1 MKKLINICS
10 KKALLF
16 CFLFLSLLANA
27 QQCQLTLVAVP
38 ENTTATTFDVDLML
52 TIPSGGRRLGSVST
66 GINYNTSILNGGTPC
81 TTSGC
86 GAWALVPGTVAT
98 QLATGLNVPVYTVR
112 SPYSQLRIVQSNN
125 LSTTLDLPAGVY
137 RVGRFRFTN
146 TTSWTPNS
154 NANLW
159 LSNTNAT
166 GQTNS
171 IVATYPFGST
181 TPLLNQTTITTPA
194 LILNQTSTT
203 TLSVPLNAAP
213 TCPTS
218 ATASSLAAES
228 PCAGAANG
236 SALITL
242 TGAPSATSAV
252 TYSVDGGATQ
262 NATLSSSAFTVSGLS
277 AGSHVVAVTYPTCTA
292 VSTSSF
298 TIGAGDPA
306 TTIGSESQ
314 TVCGTSYTWPTSG
327 LTYNASGS
335 YTHVVGC
342 NTATLTLTLTPS
354 TTTGSESQAVCGTSY
369 TWPTSGLTYNSSG
382 SYTHVVGCNTATLTL
397 TLTPSTTTGS
407 ESQAVCGTSYTW
419 PTSGLTYNSSG
430 SYTHVVGCNTATLTL
445 TLTPSTTTGSESQT
459 VCGTSYTWPTSGLT
473 YNSSGSYTHV
483 VGCNTAT
490 LTLTLTPSTT
500 TGSESQAVCGASYT
514 WPTSGAT
521 YTASGSYTHVVGCNT
536 ATLTLTL
543 TPSSINTTTITA
555 SGSYTWAHN
564 GQTYTASNTYTGTTT
579 NCVTESLD
587 LTITPVQS
595 GVLSLKVYLEGYY
608 LSAGQMRS
616 ALVNSGVGT
625 NNAISDTIKV
635 QLRSQS
641 SPNASVLS
649 TNVLL
654 STNGTASISIPPS
667 LIGGNY
673 YIAVYHR
680 NSLETWSD
688 SAIAITANT
697 SFDFT
702 TSSSQAYGAAS
713 MKQVEAGVWALYSG
727 DHNQDGAITPSDLGS
742 VATEA
747 SLFSFGYINTD
758 LTGDGAID
766 GFDLGL
772 ADNNSHALLVSSHP

>member
-1 MKKLINICS
+1 MRMFFIPSI

-16 CFLFLSLLANA
+16 CLLLSSFTSEAQTQFTFALAN
-27 QQCQLTLVAVP
+27 QTSTS
-38 ENTTATTFDVDLML
+38 NTFEFDLMI
-52 TIPSGGRRLGSVST
+52 TVPSGGRRIYGLSAGV
-66 GINYNTSILNGGTPC
+66 NFNASILNGGTPC
-81 TTSGC
+81 TVNNC
-86 GAWALVPGTVAT
+86 GSYSIVAGTTAT
-98 QLATGLNVPVYTVR
+98 ELTANGGLNPPSLAYT
-112 SPYSQLRIVQSNN
+112 SASSHLRFIQSTKAAS
-125 LSTTLDLPAGVY
+125 LVDLAAGTY
-137 RVGRFRFTN
+137 RIARFKFTN
-146 TTSWTPNS
+146 TVNWTTNS

-159 LSNTNAT
+159 LSPIGGSVTNTSVSQAAFGGGT
-166 GQTNS
+166 
-171 IVATYPFGST
+171 IVT
-181 TPLLNQTTITTPA
+181 LTTITTPA
-194 LILNQTSTT
+194 VILTNTSTST
-203 TLSVPLNAAP
+203 FSIPLNAAP
-213 TCPTS
+213 TCPTA
-218 ATASSLAAES
+218 ATASSLVAES

-242 TGAPSATSAV
+242 TGAPSANSAV
-252 TYSVDGGATQ
+252 TYTVDGGATQ
-262 NATLSSSAFTVSGLS
+262 NATLSASAFTVSGLS

-298 TIGAGDPA
+298 TIDAGAP
-306 TTIGSESQ
+306 
-314 TVCGTSYTWPTSG
+314 
-327 LTYNASGS
+327 L
-335 YTHVVGC
+335 
-342 NTATLTLTLTPS
+342 
-354 TTTGSESQAVCGTSY
+354 TTTGSESQSVCGT
-369 TWPTSGLTYNSSG
+369 
-382 SYTHVVGCNTATLTL
+382 
-397 TLTPSTTTGS
+397 
-407 ESQAVCGTSYTW
+407 
-419 PTSGLTYNSSG
+419 
-430 SYTHVVGCNTATLTL
+430 
-445 TLTPSTTTGSESQT
+445 
-459 VCGTSYTWPTSGLT
+459 
-473 YNSSGSYTHV
+473 
-483 VGCNTAT
+483 
-490 LTLTLTPSTT
+490 
-500 TGSESQAVCGASYT
+500 SYT

-543 TPSSINTTTITA
+543 TPATTTSESQTVCGASYTWPTSGATYNASGVYTFVSGCNTATLNLTLTPATTTSESQTVCGTSYTWPASGVTYNASGVYTFVSGCNTATLTLTLTPSSTNTTTITA

-608 LSAGQMRS
+608 LSGGQMRS
-616 ALVNSGVGT
+616 ALANSGVGT

-641 SPNASVLS
+641 SPNASVL
-649 TNVLL
+649 TANVLL

-680 NSLETWSD
+680 NSLETWSS
-688 SAIAITANT
+688 SAIAITGST

-702 TSSSQAYGAAS
+702 TSSSQAYGTAS

-747 SLFSFGYINTD
+747 SLFSFGYIKTD

>member
-1 MKKLINICS
+1 MFFIPSI

-16 CFLFLSLLANA
+16 CLLLSSFTSEAQTQFTFALANQA
-27 QQCQLTLVAVP
+27 STS
-38 ENTTATTFDVDLML
+38 NTFEFDLMI
-52 TIPSGGRRLGSVST
+52 TVPSGGRRIYGLSAGV
-66 GINYNTSILNGGTPC
+66 NFNASILNGGTPC
-81 TTSGC
+81 TTNNC
-86 GAWALVPGTVAT
+86 GSYSIVAGTTAT
-98 QLATGLNVPVYTVR
+98 ELTANGGLNPPSLAYT
-112 SPYSQLRIVQSNN
+112 SASSHLRFIQSTKAAS
-125 LSTTLDLPAGVY
+125 LVDLAAGTY
-137 RVGRFRFTN
+137 RIARFKFTN
-146 TTSWTPNS
+146 TANWTTNS

-159 LSNTNAT
+159 LSPIGGSVTNTSVSQAAFGGGT
-166 GQTNS
+166 
-171 IVATYPFGST
+171 IVTLT
-181 TPLLNQTTITTPA
+181 TVTTPA
-194 LILNQTSTT
+194 VILTNTSTST
-203 TLSVPLNAAP
+203 FSIPLNAAP
-213 TCPTS
+213 TCPTE
-218 ATASSLAAES
+218 ATASSFVAES

-262 NATLSSSAFTVSGLS
+262 NATLSASAFTVSGLS

-306 TTIGSESQ
+306 TTIGTESQTVCGTSYTWPTSGATYNSSGSYTHVVGCNTATLNLTLTPPTTTGSESQ

-327 LTYNASGS
+327 ATYNASGS
-335 YTHVVGC
+335 YTHVIGC

-354 TTTGSESQAVCGTSY
+354 TTTGSESQT
-369 TWPTSGLTYNSSG
+369 
-382 SYTHVVGCNTATLTL
+382 
-397 TLTPSTTTGS
+397 
-407 ESQAVCGTSYTW
+407 VCGTSYTW

-490 LTLTLTPSTT
+490 LTLTLTPTTT
-500 TGSESQAVCGASYT
+500 TGSESQAVCGTSYT
-514 WPTSGAT
+514 WPTSGLT
-521 YTASGSYTHVVGCNT
+521 YNSSGSYTHVVGCNT

-543 TPSSINTTTITA
+543 TPSSTNTTTISA
-555 SGSYTWAHN
+555 SGTYTWANN
-564 GQTYTASNTYTGTTT
+564 GQTYSASGTYTGNVV
-579 NCVTESLD
+579 NCVIQVLD

-680 NSLETWSD
+680 NSLETWS
-688 SAIAITANT
+688 SIPIAITANT
-697 SFDFT
+697 DFDFT

-747 SLFSFGYINTD
+747 SLFSFGYIKTD

>member
-1 MKKLINICS
+1 MRMFFIPSI

-16 CFLFLSLLANA
+16 CLLLSSFTSEAQTQFTFALANQA
-27 QQCQLTLVAVP
+27 STS
-38 ENTTATTFDVDLML
+38 NTFEFDLMI
-52 TIPSGGRRLGSVST
+52 TVPSGGRRIYGLSAGV
-66 GINYNTSILNGGTPC
+66 NFNASILNGGTPC
-81 TTSGC
+81 TANNC
-86 GAWALVPGTVAT
+86 GSYSIVAGTTAT
-98 QLATGLNVPVYTVR
+98 ELTANGGLNTPSLAYT
-112 SPYSQLRIVQSNN
+112 SASSHLRFIQSTKAAS
-125 LSTTLDLPAGVY
+125 LVDLAAGTY
-137 RVGRFRFTN
+137 RIARFKFTN
-146 TTSWTPNS
+146 TANWTTNS
-154 NANLW
+154 IANLW
-159 LSNTNAT
+159 LSPIGGSVTNTSVSQAAFGGGT
-166 GQTNS
+166 
-171 IVATYPFGST
+171 IVT
-181 TPLLNQTTITTPA
+181 LTTITTPA
-194 LILNQTSTT
+194 VILTNTSTST
-203 TLSVPLNAAP
+203 FSIPLNAAP
-213 TCPTS
+213 TCPTA

-262 NATLSSSAFTVSGLS
+262 NATLSASAFTVSGLS

-298 TIGAGDPA
+298 TIGAG
-306 TTIGSESQ
+306 TT
-314 TVCGTSYTWPTSG
+314 
-327 LTYNASGS
+327 A
-335 YTHVVGC
+335 
-342 NTATLTLTLTPS
+342 
-354 TTTGSESQAVCGTSY
+354 
-369 TWPTSGLTYNSSG
+369 
-382 SYTHVVGCNTATLTL
+382 
-397 TLTPSTTTGS
+397 
-407 ESQAVCGTSYTW
+407 
-419 PTSGLTYNSSG
+419 
-430 SYTHVVGCNTATLTL
+430 
-445 TLTPSTTTGSESQT
+445 TTTGSESQT
-459 VCGTSYTWPTSGLT
+459 VCGTSYTWPTSGA
-473 YNSSGSYTHV
+473 SYTASGV
-483 VGCNTAT
+483 YPFVSGCNTAT
-490 LTLTLTPSTT
+490 LTLTLTPATT
-500 TGSESQAVCGASYT
+500 TSESQTVCGASYT

-521 YTASGSYTHVVGCNT
+521 YNASGVYTFVSGCNT
-536 ATLTLTL
+536 ATLDLTL
-543 TPSSINTTTITA
+543 TPPTTNGSVSTSICA
-555 SGSYTWAHN
+555 GASYTWPANGQAYTSAQSGVTVVTGCNTATLNLTITPAPAQPTLACYQTAALNTATCSWDVTGTQQTNTIPVTAVGTYTWANN
-564 GQTYTASNTYTGTTT
+564 GQTYSASGTYTGNVV
-579 NCVTESLD
+579 NCVIQVLD
-587 LTITPVQS
+587 LTITPVPP

-608 LSAGQMRS
+608 LSGGQMRS
-616 ALVNSGVGT
+616 ALANSGIGT

-649 TNVLL
+649 ANVLL

-680 NSLETWSD
+680 NSLETWSS

-727 DHNQDGAITPSDLGS
+727 DHNQDGTITPSDLGS

-772 ADNNSHALLVSSHP
+772 ADNNSNPSLVSSHP

>member
-1 MKKLINICS
+1 MRMFFIPSI

-16 CFLFLSLLANA
+16 CLLLSSFTSEAQTQFTFALAN
-27 QQCQLTLVAVP
+27 QTSTS
-38 ENTTATTFDVDLML
+38 NTFEFDLMI
-52 TIPSGGRRLGSVST
+52 TVPSGGRRIYGLSAGV
-66 GINYNTSILNGGTPC
+66 NFNASILNGGTPC
-81 TTSGC
+81 TVNNC
-86 GAWALVPGTVAT
+86 GSYSIVAGTTAT
-98 QLATGLNVPVYTVR
+98 ELTANGGLNPPSLAYT
-112 SPYSQLRIVQSNN
+112 SASSHLRFIQSTKAAS
-125 LSTTLDLPAGVY
+125 LVDLAAGTY
-137 RVGRFRFTN
+137 RIARFKFTN
-146 TTSWTPNS
+146 TVNWTTNS

-159 LSNTNAT
+159 LSPIGGSVTNTSVSQAAFGGGT
-166 GQTNS
+166 
-171 IVATYPFGST
+171 IVT
-181 TPLLNQTTITTPA
+181 LTTITTPA
-194 LILNQTSTT
+194 VILTNTSTST
-203 TLSVPLNAAP
+203 FSIPLNAAP
-213 TCPTS
+213 TCPTA
-218 ATASSLAAES
+218 ATASSLVAES

-242 TGAPSATSAV
+242 TGAPSANSAV
-252 TYSVDGGATQ
+252 TYTVDGGATQ
-262 NATLSSSAFTVSGLS
+262 NATLSASAFTVSGLS

-298 TIGAGDPA
+298 TIDAGAP
-306 TTIGSESQ
+306 
-314 TVCGTSYTWPTSG
+314 
-327 LTYNASGS
+327 L
-335 YTHVVGC
+335 
-342 NTATLTLTLTPS
+342 
-354 TTTGSESQAVCGTSY
+354 TTTGSESQSVCGT
-369 TWPTSGLTYNSSG
+369 
-382 SYTHVVGCNTATLTL
+382 
-397 TLTPSTTTGS
+397 
-407 ESQAVCGTSYTW
+407 
-419 PTSGLTYNSSG
+419 
-430 SYTHVVGCNTATLTL
+430 
-445 TLTPSTTTGSESQT
+445 
-459 VCGTSYTWPTSGLT
+459 
-473 YNSSGSYTHV
+473 
-483 VGCNTAT
+483 
-490 LTLTLTPSTT
+490 
-500 TGSESQAVCGASYT
+500 SYT

-543 TPSSINTTTITA
+543 TPATTTSESQTVCGASYTWPTSGATYNASGVYTFVSGCNTATLNLTLTPATTTSESQTVCGASYNWPASGATYTASGVYTFVSGCNTATLNLTLTPATTTSESQTVCGTSYTWPASGVTYNASGVYTFVSGCNTATLTLTLTPSSTNTTTITA

-608 LSAGQMRS
+608 LSGGQMRS
-616 ALVNSGVGT
+616 ALANSGVGT

-641 SPNASVLS
+641 SPNASVL
-649 TNVLL
+649 TANVLL

-680 NSLETWSD
+680 NSLETWSS
-688 SAIAITANT
+688 SAIAITGNT

-702 TSSSQAYGAAS
+702 TSSSQAYGTAS

-742 VATEA
+742 VAAEA
-747 SLFSFGYINTD
+747 SLFSFGYIKTD